1 MPALFLPA
9 QAPLNKIPGFA
20 SLLQKQPHQFGLAT

>member
-1 MPALFLPA
+1 MPALFWSA
-9 QAPLNKIPGFA
+9 QAPLILGFA